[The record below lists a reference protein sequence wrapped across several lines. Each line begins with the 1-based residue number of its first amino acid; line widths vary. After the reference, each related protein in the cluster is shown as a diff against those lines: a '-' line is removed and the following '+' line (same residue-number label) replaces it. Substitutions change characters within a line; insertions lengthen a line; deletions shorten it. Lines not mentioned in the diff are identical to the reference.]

1 MISDHSWQL
10 IRPEPLYNLF
20 SISPKLPSKR
30 HFPIPV
36 IINVYR
42 FKYYKYKTALKCDF
56 PYLHTYPSI
65 YSLHTSIILIVLH
78 TMPMHKHLIWAHLN
92 LQRNLKRTKK
102 MPYIFSL
109 FKFSQLNIVQVLAEM
124 SNTWLTFSW
133 QKWKLGCWAKLN
145 FCFGNLWKRK
155 SKYMYVS
162 FIVH

>member
-1 MISDHSWQL
+1 MIIRTVFYYDTNHSPAFIIVLRDIFKNLSLRSGSARETAKDRTMISDHSWQL

-30 HFPIPV
+30 HFSLPV

-78 TMPMHKHLIWAHLN
+78 TMPMHKHLIWVNLN
-92 LQRNLKRTKK
+92 LQRDIKRT
-102 MPYIFSL
+102 
-109 FKFSQLNIVQVLAEM
+109 
-124 SNTWLTFSW
+124 
-133 QKWKLGCWAKLN
+133 
-145 FCFGNLWKRK
+145 
-155 SKYMYVS
+155 
-162 FIVH
+162 